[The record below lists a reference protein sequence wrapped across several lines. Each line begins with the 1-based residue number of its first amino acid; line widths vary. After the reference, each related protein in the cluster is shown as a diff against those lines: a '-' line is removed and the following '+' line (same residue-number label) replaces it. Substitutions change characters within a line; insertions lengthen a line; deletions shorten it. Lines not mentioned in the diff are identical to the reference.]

1 MMSSCW
7 QVTFRPAAPDN
18 ETLENFLEQYFEV
31 TACNYDDDDND
42 EYVGY
47 QSGTFD
53 EKAMVEAAHAAAINL
68 PPYEVTF
75 LESSNWLKDYVIK
88 FAPLKQK
95 TLCFTA
101 FTKPLVPKLR

>member
-31 TACNYDDDDND
+31 TACNYDDDGND

-47 QSGTFD
+47 KAERSTKRLWSKPHTPQQSICR
-53 EKAMVEAAHAAAINL
+53 H
-68 PPYEVTF
+68 
-75 LESSNWLKDYVIK
+75 
-88 FAPLKQK
+88 
-95 TLCFTA
+95 
-101 FTKPLVPKLR
+101 TKSLFWKVPIG